1 SARAPVAGLRSRQG
15 GRRCRLD
22 GRAVRRRTTRP
33 ESRRPRYHHAAA
45 SARGVRATRVAGP
58 HVVGTDPALHRAG
71 PRRPLLVRSPH
82 IPATDSASAV
92 RNPAPATVQPDPR
105 ATHLES
111 RHPGTHGP
119 RTPAGSLHGV
129 IVVSVLVG
137 FVAAVLL
144 LPTVSAVVSLARQ
157 AGAQCLERHDRQ
169 LPGKP
174 RAIAWALSQQ
184 PLEDVDSVVI
194 IDADTVVDPDF
205 GVSLAQA
212 APVTHKAFQGYF
224 DVRNPT
230 DGALTRMAAVLAA
243 GNYRFAYAL
252 KRRVGLN
259 APLLGNGMCIGTAVL
274 ATHGW
279 NAFTIAE
286 DWELYTLYTTQGVPI
301 ESLERAR
308 LYAEE
313 ARSLRQSSSQRQ
325 RWTAGKLT
333 VLGRLITR
341 LIGSAKIGPAQKFDA
356 LAELTAPGPVVHLG
370 LVTALA
376 LLVAVARPPE
386 AAILLFALGASL
398 VRFAIYTV
406 AGLLVQPHPL
416 RCAVA

>member
-1 SARAPVAGLRSRQG
+1 
-15 GRRCRLD
+15 
-22 GRAVRRRTTRP
+22 
-33 ESRRPRYHHAAA
+33 
-45 SARGVRATRVAGP
+45 
-58 HVVGTDPALHRAG
+58 
-71 PRRPLLVRSPH
+71 
-82 IPATDSASAV
+82 
-92 RNPAPATVQPDPR
+92 
-105 ATHLES
+105 
-111 RHPGTHGP
+111 
-119 RTPAGSLHGV
+119 V

-144 LPTVSAVVSLARQ
+144 LPTVSDVVSLVRLLLGHRRIALTPPAAPPRLLFLVPAHNEEKLIASCVHSLMALRYPAERRRAVVIADNCTDRTAELARQ

-416 RCAVA
+416 RCAVAFAFLPLYMVWRLGAAFAAAKMLGNKPWIRTARQ